1 MGGIMHQKKKQS
13 LVNEKL
19 SSESSQPEMYDEL
32 LLKLLLAMCKMCLS
46 QKAQEEKSKKDEWFL
61 SLQYLN
67 ASINDLP
74 ISESFL
80 DNGSEFDEFNL
91 ATAEELG

>member
-1 MGGIMHQKKKQS
+1 MVLCIRKKKQS
-13 LVNEKL
+13 VVNEKL
-19 SSESSQPEMYDEL
+19 SSESSQPKTYDKL
-32 LLKLLLAMCKMCLS
+32 LPKLLLAMRKMCLS

-67 ASINDLP
+67 ASINDLS

-80 DNGSEFDEFNL
+80 DNRSKFDGFNL